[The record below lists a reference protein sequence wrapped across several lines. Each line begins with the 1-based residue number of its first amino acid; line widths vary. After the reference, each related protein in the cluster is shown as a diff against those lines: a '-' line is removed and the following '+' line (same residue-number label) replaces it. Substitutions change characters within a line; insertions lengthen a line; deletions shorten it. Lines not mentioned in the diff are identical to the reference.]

1 MKMSKKIIHVN
12 QNIIRH
18 NVKNKTNIPPC
29 RIQIG
34 HETKYCST
42 VKINGPS
49 KMIYN
54 NDDPL
59 DCGARLWI
67 ETDAEIELID
77 ETTYSEIK
85 NFL

>member
-1 MKMSKKIIHVN
+1 
-12 QNIIRH
+12 
-18 NVKNKTNIPPC
+18 
-29 RIQIG
+29 
-34 HETKYCST
+34 
-42 VKINGPS
+42 
-49 KMIYN
+49 MIYN

-85 NFL
+85 NFLWLIKQLVYYIDYKQLTRDVNNAEQDYC